1 MMNLSGEESIDSSLN
16 ISTEAI
22 QALKQALEK
31 QGTASVAA
39 TRKTEQTLAAAY
51 ENGLIR
57 YDGDLKQY
65 VPTERGEQLL
75 QKAEAPV
82 PQREG
87 MEGYHRVT
95 CNLRSLGAFEDE
107 SGLFMRVPNTK
118 GQYFVKLPV
127 GDYTKLNARTV
138 ELYINP
144 NATYTLLDRNGAAV
158 KSVSGDKYAEY
169 YEIKQ
174 RAHAVATAEYSA
186 PAATPKSI
194 QHSFGAGDTVY
205 ATSQYDSTLTFSA
218 YKVDKVIYD
227 ELSREAV
234 YRLVDPQ
241 GIRPTILQPESCIN
255 VTMFANETETAI
267 VPMSKDA
274 KAAALAA
281 KEKLASA
288 ALGGTAKAAATGAAQ
303 ASAQTAAQTAT
314 VAASVATPVTAVAG
328 AAVAGIEKAVK
339 AITR

>member
-1 MMNLSGEESIDSSLN
+1 MSLTSKTTGRTAAEEHRLTDERQALIAEVEAETENAELLMLRAINKQLLLRVSDYEAITNRLLESARLTEESL
-16 ISTEAI
+16 
-22 QALKQALEK
+22 
-31 QGTASVAA
+31 
-39 TRKTEQTLAAAY
+39 
-51 ENGLIR
+51 
-57 YDGDLKQY
+57 
-65 VPTERGEQLL
+65 
-75 QKAEAPV
+75 
-82 PQREG
+82 RE
-87 MEGYHRVT
+87 HT
-95 CNLRSLGAFEDE
+95 
-107 SGLFMRVPNTK
+107 
-118 GQYFVKLPV
+118 
-127 GDYTKLNARTV
+127 
-138 ELYINP
+138 
-144 NATYTLLDRNGAAV
+144 GAAV

-174 RAHAVATAEYSA
+174 RAHATATAEYSA

-227 ELSREAV
+227 ELSREAM

-241 GIRPTILQPESCIN
+241 GIRPTILQPESCVN